1 MFLGQIYWDYKA
13 RVVEKFGWKLIKE
26 NRKETKNVSTN
37 FSRCRKVREWTSVGS
52 RIRVTRKQNACTY
65 SGWTFFVFEN
75 VKATWCITTG
85 RIYRLTVF
93 CPEWIITLVNVTR
106 SFHPP
111 PRVPVSFVFESRLF
125 IDRKIYFSFPFS
137 SYVQIFINN
146 EQSKVHCVYL
156 FKTSTC
162 RCRPNIIEFP
172 FLKQN
177 VPSLTRKFGYH
188 IVSTNSDRHSA
199 HDNYSLN

>member
-111 PRVPVSFVFESRLF
+111 PRVPA
-125 IDRKIYFSFPFS
+125 FPSCSNHDFS
-137 SYVQIFINN
+137 STERYTFLLLSPITYRFLLN
-146 EQSKVHCVYL
+146 EQSKIHCVYL

-162 RCRPNIIEFP
+162 RCRPNVMKNIIEFP
-172 FLKQN
+172 F
-177 VPSLTRKFGYH
+177 VPSRTREFGYH

-199 HDNYSLN
+199 RDNYSLN